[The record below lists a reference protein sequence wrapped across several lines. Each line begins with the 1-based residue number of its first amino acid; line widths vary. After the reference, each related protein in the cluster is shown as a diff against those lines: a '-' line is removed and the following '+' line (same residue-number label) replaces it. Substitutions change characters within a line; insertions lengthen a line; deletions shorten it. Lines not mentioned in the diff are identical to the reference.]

1 MIEDDY
7 DDLTEV
13 DSKLMRLAL
22 DKQWKLMTN
31 DFNLNKVARVQG
43 IEGVNLNELA
53 NVIENWP
60 HCRRMD
66 SRKL

>member
-7 DDLTEV
+7 DDLAEV

-31 DFNLNKVARVQG
+31 DFNLNKV
-43 IEGVNLNELA
+43 
-53 NVIENWP
+53 
-60 HCRRMD
+60 
-66 SRKL
+66 